1 MELTEL
7 KYKISRATG
16 IPFDELPGLTNQD
29 AITSARAIVGMRK
42 EDADQRK
49 KSVSEQ
55 FADWFSGETQ
65 QSTTDEAAYSN
76 AIAALDEL
84 ERQACTD
91 VRPRYPD
98 VPHGGLQVFD
108 GN

>member
-16 IPFDELPGLTNQD
+16 IPFDELPGLTNRD
-29 AITSARAIVGMRK
+29 AITSARALVDMRK
-42 EDADQRK
+42 QDADQRK
-49 KSVSEQ
+49 KTVSEL
-55 FADWFSGETQ
+55 FADWFSGEIQ
-65 QSTTDEAAYSN
+65 QETPDEAAYSN
-76 AIAALDEL
+76 AMAALDEL
-84 ERQACTD
+84 ERQACPD